1 MNIQIQSTF
10 KRSDSLNHLINHH
23 LNKLN
28 RFYNRISFANVFLKK
43 EHEGHV
49 SDKVIL
55 QLGLPKQGDITIIEK
70 ASRFEAAVIDAC
82 EVAQR
87 QLKRQKERKRG
98 N

>member
-1 MNIQIQSTF
+1 MNVQVQSTF
-10 KRSDSLNHLINHH
+10 KRSDNLNQLIDQH

-28 RFYNRISFANVFLKK
+28 RFYDRISFANVFLKK
-43 EHEGHV
+43 ENEGHL

-55 QLGLPKQGDITIIEK
+55 QLGLPKQADITITEK
-70 ASRFEAAVIDAC
+70 ASRFEAAVIDAF

-87 QLKRQKERKRG
+87 QLKRQKNKLRK